1 MADDFYHG
9 RSFLTPAFEVHLNGT
24 SAGRAVIADVLTVSF
39 TDDLDAIDSFEF
51 TLNDWDPVALRPKYS
66 SPWDDS
72 GTPFHLP
79 DNGPEIPNFE
89 PGAQVALYI
98 GYRDEG
104 ELGLIME
111 GEVVSIS
118 TTFPASGQ
126 PVATVRALDAFQR
139 GLQKTWVEG
148 NFTGTDKTIVDQLCQ
163 QSGVTVE
170 WRGLE
175 DEGDSHDHVQ
185 VDGPLFDEIDK
196 RRKDYKLTMITQ
208 REGQSV
214 KLILVKPFAGGDKPA
229 LTFTWGR
236 TLVDFT
242 PVLSTA
248 AQVAE
253 VEARGADPDADGPQ
267 RGVRSVKTWA
277 DIGLS
282 RTALGP
288 AGAASIDTAVRGTKE
303 VIKPDHVTSQAEAD
317 RAAVARLSALAET
330 LITGSGTTVGLP
342 ELRAGRTMEL
352 AGLGARF
359 NGTWRLTKTTHTLG
373 ASGYTTA
380 FTARKVLS

>member
-1 MADDFYHG
+1 
-9 RSFLTPAFEVHLNGT
+9 
-24 SAGRAVIADVLTVSF
+24 VIADVLTVSF
-39 TDDLDAIDSFEF
+39 TDDLEAIDSFEF

-66 SPWDDS
+66 SPRDAS
-72 GTPFHLP
+72 GNPFRLP

-89 PGAQVALYI
+89 PGAQVALYL

-118 TTFPASGQ
+118 TTFPVSGQ

-163 QSGVTVE
+163 QNGVTVE
-170 WRGLE
+170 WQGLD
-175 DEGDSHDHVQ
+175 DEGDSHDHLQ
-185 VDGPLFDEIDK
+185 VDGPLFDEIQK
-196 RRKDYKLTMITQ
+196 RWERYLMITR
-208 REGQSV
+208 REGESV
-214 KLILVKPFAGGDKPA
+214 KLLIVNPLAGDHTPHA

-242 PVLSTA
+242 PVISAA
-248 AQVAE
+248 AQVE
-253 VEARGADPDADGPQ
+253 KVEARGADPDADGPQ
-267 RGVRSVKTWA
+267 RGVRSHKTWV
-277 DIGLS
+277 DIGL
-282 RTALGP
+282 GP
-288 AGAASIDTAVRGTKE
+288 DVLRSQGLSFVGTAVRGTKE

-317 RAAVARLSALAET
+317 KSALKRMRELATT

-342 ELRAGRTMEL
+342 ELRAGCTMEL
-352 AGLGARF
+352 VGLGLRF
-359 NGTWRLTKTTHTLG
+359 DGTWRLTKTTHTLG

-380 FTARKVLS
+380 FTARKVLL